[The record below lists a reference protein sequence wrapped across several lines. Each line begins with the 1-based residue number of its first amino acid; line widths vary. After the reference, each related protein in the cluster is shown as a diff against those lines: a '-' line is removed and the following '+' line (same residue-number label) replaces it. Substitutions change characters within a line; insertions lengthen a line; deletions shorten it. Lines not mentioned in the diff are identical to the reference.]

1 MGRPKPLLPFAEK
14 TTIEL
19 LIASLQG
26 AGIEEIV
33 LVLGPGGEA
42 VAEVLHGLPLT
53 LAWNRQPGSDMAS
66 SLRLGMKHLGPETT
80 GVLVALADHPLV
92 APETFVALGAQ
103 HLQRPEAILL
113 PTSQGRNGHPV
124 LLPRIILNELDQLPT
139 LREVVRREPE
149 RLRHI
154 PVADPGILLDLD
166 TPEDYL
172 QALAYYASLQPSS

>member
-1 MGRPKPLLPFAEK
+1 MGRPKPLLPFGEK
-14 TTIEL
+14 TAIDL
-19 LIASLQG
+19 LIASLRQ

-42 VAEVLHGLPLT
+42 VAKVLHHIPLT
-53 LAWNRQPGSDMAS
+53 LAWNRQPESDMAS
-66 SLRLGMKHLGPETT
+66 SLRLGMKLLGPEST
-80 GVLVALADHPLV
+80 GVLVALADYPLV
-92 APETFVALGAQ
+92 APETFVTLAAQ
-103 HLQRPEAILL
+103 HCQRPAEILL

-124 LLPRIILNELDQLPT
+124 LLPRTILNELDQLPT
-139 LREVVRREPE
+139 LREVVRHKPS

-172 QALAYYASLQPSS
+172 QGLAYYASLRLSP

>member
-1 MGRPKPLLPFAEK
+1 MGRPKPLLPFGEK
-14 TTIEL
+14 TALDL
-19 LIASLQG
+19 LIAALRQ

-42 VAEVLHGLPLT
+42 VAEVLPDIPLT

-66 SLRLGMKHLGPETT
+66 SLRLGMNHLGPATT

-92 APETFVALGAQ
+92 AAETLATLGAQ
-103 HLQRPEAILL
+103 HLQWPEAILL

-124 LLPRIILNELDQLPT
+124 LLPRSILNELKQLPT
-139 LREVVRREPE
+139 LREVVRREPG

-154 PVADPGILLDLD
+154 PTTDPGILLDLD

-172 QALAYYASLQPSS
+172 QALAYFASLQPSP